1 MKRVLLVSEEP
12 NFFEEADHI
21 INRRGVEAYPA
32 LDLSDGGEI
41 LVRIPMDLLIL
52 DCTHGEYDGEQLF
65 DDLTELNARIQLPSI
80 LVVPQAQ
87 EEAMR
92 NHFSSIASVFIVPFP
107 ISSKYLFDLS
117 NRLLSVANRKYVRV
131 LVQVRVTGASP
142 EQGQQ
147 THFAF
152 SRNVSETGMLLE
164 TEAPFG
170 VGQTV
175 GVSFM
180 LPGSGGGGAI
190 EARADVV
197 RVQEDA
203 ATSVRYYGLRFSEIA
218 PGNNT
223 LSLTTRAE

>member
-1 MKRVLLVSEEP
+1 MKRVLLVSEVP

-32 LDLSDGGEI
+32 LDLSYGGEI

-52 DCTHGEYDGEQLF
+52 DCTNGAYDADQLF
-65 DDLTELNARIQLPSI
+65 DDLSELNARIQLPSI
-80 LVVPQAQ
+80 LVVPVAQ
-87 EEAMR
+87 EESMR

-131 LVQVRVTGASP
+131 LVQVRVTGSEP
-142 EQGQQ
+142 EAGQQ

-180 LPGSGGGGAI
+180 LPGGAGGGAI
-190 EARADVV
+190 EARAEVV
-197 RVQEDA
+197 RVQEDP
-203 ATSVRYYGLRFSEIA
+203 ATTARYYGLRFSDIA
-218 PGNNT
+218 PGQK
-223 LSLTTRAE
+223 SVIAEYAR

>member
-1 MKRVLLVSEEP
+1 MKRVLLVSEDP

-52 DCTHGEYDGEQLF
+52 DITRGDYEPNQLF
-65 DDLTELNARIQLPSI
+65 DDLSELNARVQLPSI
-80 LVVPQAQ
+80 LVVPQAK
-87 EEAMR
+87 EEALR
-92 NHFSSIASVFIVPFP
+92 AHFSSLASVFIVPFP

-117 NRLLSVANRKYVRV
+117 SRLLSVANRKYVRV
-131 LVQVRVTGASP
+131 LVQVKVTGAESA
-142 EQGQQ
+142 GQ

-164 TEAPFG
+164 TEAPFA

-175 GVSFM
+175 GLNFM
-180 LPGSGGGGAI
+180 LPGVAGGGAI
-190 EARADVV
+190 DARAEVV
-197 RVQEDA
+197 RVQEDPA
-203 ATSVRYYGLRFSEIA
+203 ATVRYYGLRFSDIA
-218 PGNNT
+218 PGQQT
-223 LSLTTRAE
+223 VIAEYAR